1 MRRLTQLLMLSSL
14 VAGLM
19 PARSAW
25 AQRGE
30 EQGQRPLPEDYGAE
44 FNIPQDQL
52 PRPLYEQ
59 ENRVEGQE
67 EAPEPAPSSGWLN
80 FAPSA
85 AIGASFS
92 FTDEELDKPGLA
104 IWLGCSYYPKPSRI
118 TPFIGAGLQI
128 EAYYELEVYPID
140 YIPTVK
146 VGGAWLHGNPNRFYN
161 QTFAYMHVYALGGY
175 RRSVMDERDGA
186 WRMGLGVS
194 SPVMSPAAAFML
206 LYGVPVPTQLELL
219 VDARQANGITQRDW
233 WLQLGIGF

>member
-1 MRRLTQLLMLSSL
+1 MRRPTIPLMFALLL
-14 VAGLM
+14 AGLV

-25 AQRGE
+25 AQDDA
-30 EQGQRPLPEDYGAE
+30 QPLPEDYGAE
-44 FNIPQDQL
+44 LNIPRDEL
-52 PRPLYEQ
+52 PRPLYEKSGREAERLEAQ
-59 ENRVEGQE
+59 D
-67 EAPEPAPSSGWLN
+67 EAPPTSSGWLN

-85 AIGASFS
+85 AFGASFS
-92 FTDEELDKPGLA
+92 FTDKEIDKPGLA
-104 IWLGCSYYPKPSRI
+104 IWLGCSYYPRPSRI

-128 EAYYELEVYPID
+128 EAYYELESYPID

-146 VGGAWLHGNPNRFYN
+146 VGGAWLHGNPNSFYN
-161 QTFAYMHVYALGGY
+161 QTFAYMHFYALGGY
-175 RRSVMDERDGA
+175 RRSLIDERDGA

-219 VDARQANGITQRDW
+219 VDARAQNGVTQRDW